1 MSELDEKHTRGQ
13 TESCPI
19 PNAPAQQE
27 TQPDLSTSVFSYG
40 NEVRCSEQG
49 QESSLSLP
57 SPSKSFVSSPEMRAR
72 KEIDSENQSRT
83 PEDAKSYTPA
93 AQSILP
99 PNSKPTVGE
108 SDVREKVTTIPTQ
121 VVDPETSF
129 VIVTNKFISEREYSN
144 ENSSGY
150 VNLLTEDESSLSTTN
165 SEDTQSSEACST
177 NTVVEDKAEI
187 HRDPPTTDNI
197 GEDDGLPFHMDDIDE
212 AAPSSINAQDRDRF
226 IQSTGSLP
234 LSFGNDS
241 NIRPAHVPSNGT
253 SNRENTQCQQNGS
266 ENSAPPT
273 PTQRSP
279 STSNASETS
288 TASSHSSASN
298 NTEGMYR
305 LLTMHSLIYYFYK
318 FSNALC
324 RYPPRSIQDLP
335 NRKFLQ
341 ASYIVPLYCTSLA
354 SDSI

>member
-1 MSELDEKHTRGQ
+1 MSDPELDGKHARGQ

-27 TQPDLSTSVFSYG
+27 TQSDVSTSVFSYG

-49 QESSLSLP
+49 QESSSSLP
-57 SPSKSFVSSPEMRAR
+57 SQSKSFVPSPELRAR
-72 KEIDSENQSRT
+72 KDIDSEYQSRT

-93 AQSILP
+93 AQSMLP

-108 SDVREKVTTIPTQ
+108 SDVREKVTIIPTQ
-121 VVDPETSF
+121 VVDPDTNF

-177 NTVVEDKAEI
+177 NTVVQDKAEI
-187 HRDPPTTDNI
+187 HRDINPPTTDNI

-212 AAPSSINAQDRDRF
+212 AAPNSINAQDRDQS
-226 IQSTGSLP
+226 IQSTGPFTLP

-241 NIRPAHVPSNGT
+241 NIRPAHIPSNGT
-253 SNRENTQCQQNGS
+253 SNHENTQCQQNGS
-266 ENSAPPT
+266 ENSAAPPT

-305 LLTMHSLIYYFYK
+305 LLTMHSLIIM
-318 FSNALC
+318 LD
-324 RYPPRSIQDLP
+324 R
-335 NRKFLQ
+335 
-341 ASYIVPLYCTSLA
+341 
-354 SDSI
+354 

>member
-13 TESCPI
+13 TDSRPI

-27 TQPDLSTSVFSYG
+27 TQSDLSTSVFSYG

-57 SPSKSFVSSPEMRAR
+57 SQSKPVVPSPELRAR
-72 KEIDSENQSRT
+72 KDIDSENQSRT

-93 AQSILP
+93 AQSMLP

-108 SDVREKVTTIPTQ
+108 SDVCEKVTIIPTQ
-121 VVDPETSF
+121 VVDPDTSF

-177 NTVVEDKAEI
+177 NTGVEDKAEI
-187 HRDPPTTDNI
+187 HRDINPPTTDNI

-212 AAPSSINAQDRDRF
+212 AAPSSINAQDRDQS
-226 IQSTGSLP
+226 IQSTGLFTGSLP

-241 NIRPAHVPSNGT
+241 NIRPAHVPSNIT
-253 SNRENTQCQQNGS
+253 SNRENTQCQQNAS
-266 ENSAPPT
+266 ENSATPT

-279 STSNASETS
+279 STSSASETS
-288 TASSHSSASN
+288 TASSHSN
-298 NTEGMYR
+298 NTEGILYRIINMSMY
-305 LLTMHSLIYYFYK
+305 SLI
-318 FSNALC
+318 
-324 RYPPRSIQDLP
+324 
-335 NRKFLQ
+335 FLH
-341 ASYIVPLYCTSLA
+341 
-354 SDSI
+354 